1 MNSLISLENVSV
13 RFPTPGIIGGKRS
26 ADSPALIRRLAYRP
40 RATKNY
46 STALSH
52 IWLTVR
58 EGERLAVIGPNG
70 SGKSTL
76 LRVMAGSIPHASGRI
91 TQFGNLAA
99 ILSAQTGFLPQ
110 ATGIENIYMRGLVL
124 GLSRKEIADR
134 IPEIQDF
141 AQLGEW
147 LYQPVSMYSSGMTL
161 RLAFGVSTA
170 ITPDI
175 LIMDEWIGAGD
186 ARFLTAAQGRLQ
198 TMVSGSRILVLASH
212 NEKVIRNFCTRA
224 VVLFQGAIVF
234 GGSVPDAIAYY
245 EELNEVLSAR
255 QADIRT

>member
-1 MNSLISLENVSV
+1 MNALISLENVSV
-13 RFPTPGIIGGKRS
+13 RFPTPGIMAAKS
-26 ADSPALIRRLAYRP
+26 AGASLRLLQRLTYRP
-40 RATKNY
+40 RATSSY
-46 STALSH
+46 STALRRLW
-52 IWLTVR
+52 ITVT

-76 LRVMAGSIPHASGRI
+76 LRVMAGSIPHTSGRI
-91 TQFGNLAA
+91 TQFGNVAA

-110 ATGIENIYMRGLVL
+110 ATGIENIYLRGLVL
-124 GLSRKEIADR
+124 GLSRKQIDSRIAD
-134 IPEIQDF
+134 IQDF

-186 ARFLTAAQGRLQ
+186 ARFLTAAQDRLQ
-198 TMVSGSRILVLASH
+198 SMVSGSRILVLASH

-224 VVLFQGAIVF
+224 IVLFKGSVVYS
-234 GGSVPDAIAYY
+234 GSVPDSIAFY
-245 EELNEVLSAR
+245 EELNELLNAPQTR
-255 QADIRT
+255 ATA